1 MSVTF
6 GGYVKTIYRFCN
18 RSCHSRAQAGNVFA
32 FAPDIS
38 QSKSASEDIIRLIDA
53 KPEIDSE
60 SSDGNTLE
68 NVTGKIELR
77 DVHFRYPTRPT
88 VRVLRGFN
96 LTVEPGTHVA
106 LVGASGCGKSTVIQ
120 VSLAKHQGTVL
131 IPGNLALRTI
141 LQPTIGQYSCE
152 SPWISPF
159 LILKRW
165 QIDGQSADEFP
176 VAEYRKHIALVQ
188 QEPVSALCCHHLS
201 PA

>member
-6 GGYVKTIYRFCN
+6 GGYVEAICRFSN
-18 RSCHSRAQAGNVFA
+18 RSCHSSAQAGNVFA

-120 VSLAKHQGTVL
+120 VSSAKHEGTVL
-131 IPGNLALRTI
+131 IPENLALRTV
-141 LQPTIGQYSCE
+141 LQPSIGQYSCE

-159 LILKRW
+159 LILK
-165 QIDGQSADEFP
+165 
-176 VAEYRKHIALVQ
+176 
-188 QEPVSALCCHHLS
+188 
-201 PA
+201 